1 MVVGDAV
8 NVTEGVAE
16 VTATLTDWV
25 VLPLAPLQ
33 VIVYVVGDIRGGV
46 AIVPDGG
53 CVPLQPPEA
62 SQLCTFAAF
71 HCKVT
76 GVPISTLL
84 SLAFRLRVGGALGV
98 TAASA
103 VPVKAF
109 DDAPHAV
116 SALST
121 ANPRIDFHRSP
132 WQTRRL
138 Q

>member
-1 MVVGDAV
+1 
-8 NVTEGVAE
+8 
-16 VTATLTDWV
+16 V
-25 VLPLAPLQ
+25 VLPLTPLQ

-46 AIVPDGG
+46 AMVPDGG

-71 HCKVT
+71 HCNVT

-84 SLAFRLRVGGALGV
+84 SLAFRLRVGGAMGV

-103 VPVKAF
+103 VLVKLF
-109 DDAPHAV
+109 DDTPELHAV